1 MQTSE
6 EIKQVVKEKYGE
18 IAAKNQQGCGCGCG
32 SKSNKI
38 VGYTVNCILLK

>member
-18 IAAKNQQGCGCGCG
+18 IASKTQQGCGCGC
-32 SKSNKI
+32 KSSKI
-38 VGYTVNCILLK
+38 VGYTIMKDE